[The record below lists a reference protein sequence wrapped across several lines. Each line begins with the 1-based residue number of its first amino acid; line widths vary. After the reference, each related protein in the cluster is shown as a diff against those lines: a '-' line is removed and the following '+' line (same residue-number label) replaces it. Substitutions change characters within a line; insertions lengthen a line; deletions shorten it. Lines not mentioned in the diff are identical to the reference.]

1 MKENDTIKKKFLTHK
16 KISKNIGENMD
27 QIIEMLKEERVRRKL
42 KQKEVAKYLGM
53 SQSTYSK
60 IEQGNQKILAE
71 DLAKL
76 AILYEVSFDKML
88 KIDL

>member
-1 MKENDTIKKKFLTHK
+1 
-16 KISKNIGENMD
+16 MD
-27 QIIEMLKEERVRRKL
+27 EIIEIIKEERVSRKMR
-42 KQKEVAKYLGM
+42 QEEVAKYLGM

-76 AILYEVSFDKML
+76 AILYGISLDKML
-88 KIDL
+88 RKTCNIDYEVQRCDVKR

>member
-1 MKENDTIKKKFLTHK
+1 
-16 KISKNIGENMD
+16 MD